1 MSVYS
6 NLYKLRANFELNQEQ
21 MAEKLGMSKNG
32 YGKLERGESKMTVE
46 HLQNIAQVF
55 NIDIA
60 QLLKEDRDFNLLLG
74 DNNRNYANCYYDNA
88 QEIEKLHLIIAHKD
102 ELLVQKDNQIAL
114 LKELLQTYKDK
125 PN

>member
-74 DNNRNYANCYYDNA
+74 DNNRNYANRYYDNA